1 MAIGL
6 VSSGGEEGP
15 TRTTAASTTPAPGPP
30 AEQRLTPVGTVA
42 RRVERIRDLR
52 YRHIPRAHA
61 VTPAQA
67 ARAGLADL
75 DRTYPAARRKADEAL
90 LETLGVVPPRTDLRR
105 EIGAEFRD
113 EVGGYYDPRTKQ
125 LAVVKGAATGGALGD
140 IVLAHELNHALE
152 DQRFGLHDSGSS
164 AAIDDASLANTA
176 LVEGSATAVMYDYA
190 QRFLDPGQAL
200 GDLLPA
206 LQASGSAHLP
216 RYLEDSLTWPY
227 EGGLSFVNRL
237 YARLHGW
244 GLVNYALSRRRPAT
258 TEQVLHP
265 DKYLT
270 DERPL
275 PVRAPPSP
283 GPGWTLVAHGTLGEF
298 DTRELLR
305 IAGAEGADDAAAGWG
320 GGRYALWMR
329 GGRSALMLRWRWD
342 TPRDARQAAAA
353 LAVYRSFAGRRGSVA
368 LAARGDATA
377 LGFADDP
384 ALAYRLA
391 DASVAPPGR

>member
-1 MAIGL
+1 MVIGL
-6 VSSGGEEGP
+6 VSGGGEEGP
-15 TRTTAASTTPAPGPP
+15 ASTTGASTTTAPGPP
-30 AEQRLTPVGTVA
+30 AKQPLTPVGTVA

-75 DRTYPAARRKADEAL
+75 DRTYPAAQRHADEAL
-90 LETLGVVPPRTDLRR
+90 LETLGAVPLRTDLRR

-113 EVGGYYDPRTKQ
+113 EVGGYYDPHTKQ

-244 GLVNYALSRRRPAT
+244 GLVNYALRRRRPAT

-283 GPGWTLVAHGTLGEF
+283 GPGWQLAAHGTLGEF

-320 GGRYALWMR
+320 GGRYALWSR
-329 GGRSALMLRWRWD
+329 GARHALVLSWRWD
-342 TPRDARQAAAA
+342 TPRDAGQAVAA
-353 LAVYRSFAGRRGSVA
+353 LRTYRTFAGRRGPVA
-368 LAARGDATA
+368 LAAAGDATA
-377 LGFADDP
+377 LGFAP
-384 ALAYRLA
+384 SPQLARRLA
-391 DASVAPPGR
+391 TASVSRPGR

>member
-1 MAIGL
+1 VAIGL

-15 TRTTAASTTPAPGPP
+15 TRTTAASTTAAPGPP

-113 EVGGYYDPRTKQ
+113 EVGGYYDPRAKQ

-206 LQASGSAHLP
+206 LQSSGSAHLP

-244 GLVNYALSRRRPAT
+244 GLGHARWLALKLGLVAFLVVPLEAFHAYVCHVWLARALRGASAAAFTRDLERGIG
-258 TEQVLHP
+258 V
-265 DKYLT
+265 
-270 DERPL
+270 DEMVRAIAAPLLGLAL
-275 PVRAPPSP
+275 PV
-283 GPGWTLVAHGTLGEF
+283 
-298 DTRELLR
+298 
-305 IAGAEGADDAAAGWG
+305 I
-320 GGRYALWMR
+320 LWL
-329 GGRSALMLRWRWD
+329 S
-342 TPRDARQAAAA
+342 
-353 LAVYRSFAGRRGSVA
+353 
-368 LAARGDATA
+368 TA
-377 LGFADDP
+377 KPF
-384 ALAYRLA
+384 
-391 DASVAPPGR
+391 

>member
-1 MAIGL
+1 MVIGL
-6 VSSGGEEGP
+6 VSGGGEEAP
-15 TRTTAASTTPAPGPP
+15 ASTAAASTTTAPGPP
-30 AEQRLTPVGTVA
+30 AKQPLTPVGTVA

-75 DRTYPAARRKADEAL
+75 DRTYPAAQRHADEAL
-90 LETLGVVPPRTDLRR
+90 LETLGAVPPRTDLRR

-113 EVGGYYDPRTKQ
+113 EVGGYYDPRTKR

-244 GLVNYALSRRRPAT
+244 GLVNYALRRRRPAT

-275 PVRAPPSP
+275 PVRAPPEP
-283 GPGWTLVAHGTLGEF
+283 GPGLAARRPRDAGRVRHPRAPAH
-298 DTRELLR
+298 RR
-305 IAGAEGADDAAAGWG
+305 
-320 GGRYALWMR
+320 R
-329 GGRSALMLRWRWD
+329 GGRRRRGRGVGRRPLRAVVARRPPRVGAELALGHAPRRAPGGRR
-342 TPRDARQAAAA
+342 PRDLPHLRGPPRAGRAGRGGRRDGARLRAFAAA
-353 LAVYRSFAGRRGSVA
+353 RPKPRHR
-368 LAARGDATA
+368 
-377 LGFADDP
+377 
-384 ALAYRLA
+384 
-391 DASVAPPGR
+391 

>member
-1 MAIGL
+1 
-6 VSSGGEEGP
+6 
-15 TRTTAASTTPAPGPP
+15 
-30 AEQRLTPVGTVA
+30 VA
-42 RRVERIRDLR
+42 RRVQRIRGLR
-52 YRHIPRAHA
+52 YRRIPRAHL
-61 VTPAQA
+61 VSPAEA

-75 DRTYPAARRKADEAL
+75 DRSYPAAQRHADEAL
-90 LETLGVVPPRTDLRR
+90 LETLRALPPGTDLRR

-125 LAVVKGAATGGALGD
+125 LAVVKGAATGGALRD

-152 DQRFGLHDSGSS
+152 DQRFGLHDSGSP
-164 AAIDDASLANTA
+164 AAVDDASLANTA
-176 LVEGSATAVMYDYA
+176 LVEGSATAVMYNYA

-206 LQASGSAHLP
+206 LQAGGGAHLP

-227 EGGLSFVNRL
+227 EGGLAFVNRL

-244 GLVNYALSRRRPAT
+244 GLVNYALQRRRPAT

-265 DKYLT
+265 DKYLA

-275 PVRAPPSP
+275 SVPALV
-283 GPGWTLVAHGTLGEF
+283 GPGAGWKRAAAGTLGEF

-305 IAGAEGADDAAAGWG
+305 IADAPGADEAAAGWG
-320 GGRYALWMR
+320 GGRYALWSR
-329 GGRSALMLRWRWD
+329 GAQHALVLSWRWD

-353 LAVYRSFAGRRGSVA
+353 LGVYRAHAGRRGPVA
-368 LAARGDATA
+368 LATRGNATA
-377 LGFADDP
+377 LGFAPTP
-384 ALAYRLA
+384 AVAHHLA
-391 DASVAPPGR
+391 DASVAPTGR